1 MSSQEWRLLRCMLLG
16 WPNIARELDHE
27 AIVKLTEGF
36 NGADLQ
42 NVWAEGGMFDIRAER
57 DYVMQ

>member
-1 MSSQEWRLLRCMLLG
+1 MLLG

-36 NGADLQ
+36 NGADLR
-42 NVWAEGGMFDIRAER
+42 NVCAEGGMFDIRAER